1 MLPSMRAERPQ
12 AVPSGYYYDFIEVGT
27 SNHYTITQFC
37 GNDES
42 SASPLGKEIWTN
54 LKDLRWARGI
64 AMDPVRENLDALP
77 DLPHVEKV
85 VGAMGEWSG
94 QDQFHYVSPENIWKH
109 KGEYRA
115 CFSNDPWSY
124 HVDVMW
130 YAGSLGSLGKPHPN
144 LEFMLRAVGRLDL
157 LEEKSVPVY
166 DWGTLCTTF
175 NVRTADVVQLDCEG
189 CDCAILRSMLRHYDD
204 DWNLPRVIAFEANH
218 LTPSEEV
225 DATVKSL
232 CDRGYSVRFRGAMN
246 IMVERDWY

>member
-1 MLPSMRAERPQ
+1 
-12 AVPSGYYYDFIEVGT
+12 
-27 SNHYTITQFC
+27 
-37 GNDES
+37 
-42 SASPLGKEIWTN
+42 
-54 LKDLRWARGI
+54 
-64 AMDPVRENLDALP
+64 MDPVRENLDALP

-166 DWGTLCTTF
+166 DWGTLCTTL